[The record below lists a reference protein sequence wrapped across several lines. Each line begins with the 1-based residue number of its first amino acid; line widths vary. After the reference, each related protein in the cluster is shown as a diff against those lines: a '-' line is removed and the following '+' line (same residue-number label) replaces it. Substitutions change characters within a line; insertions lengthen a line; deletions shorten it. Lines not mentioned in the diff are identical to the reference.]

1 MVRLSIEH
9 RCVTVN
15 RISVLICRIHNA
27 FSILWGRI
35 LCVKIA
41 VIFKVAQQLSISSN
55 TENEAFFTQ
64 LWVSGWSK
72 VWWRNLRKR
81 LMTAASQS
89 EGISRWCGGWLKFS
103 ALWSVMSREGVG
115 TQRGLCCETHSLF
128 LWGSGG
134 PGPSAVFDGI
144 EQRCVRSLAPLLL
157 TMTFLPSLN
166 FTTKALWKL
175 FEDLR
180 LLAYS

>member
-9 RCVTVN
+9 SCVTVN

-72 VWWRNLRKR
+72 VWWRNLRKC

-89 EGISRWCGGWLKFS
+89 EGISRWCAGWLKFS

-134 PGPSAVFDGI
+134 RWPRTLQLCLMVLSSGVSA
-144 EQRCVRSLAPLLL
+144 LLRR
-157 TMTFLPSLN
+157 F
-166 FTTKALWKL
+166 F
-175 FEDLR
+175 
-180 LLAYS
+180 